1 MRYIS
6 EDGKVFNTEEE
17 CLDHENKT
25 RNEEARKK
33 EELEQKE
40 KVRKARYAE
49 LVELEAKIEA
59 DTSKY
64 NALQKEYL
72 ETYCDVKVAN
82 LGDLFDLMGYRS
94 YGFPFKLFRK

>member
-17 CLDHENKT
+17 CLEHENET

-33 EELEQKE
+33 EELEQKK

-49 LVELEAKIEA
+49 LVELEAKIAEY
-59 DTSKY
+59 TSKY

-72 ETYCDVKVAN
+72 ETYCDVKVAD
-82 LGDLFDLMGYRS
+82 LGDLLDIIGIPN